1 MWPWGLWVPLSAGCK
16 GMCASQVTLHHL
28 GQQHPAGA
36 SGTQLCTVTP
46 GLAQGMLP
54 IPPTATLRWHHS
66 RTADPIPMAHTD
78 FPPPMSP
85 PPPPHPPGS
94 HRTLGGSSCPRG
106 LPPTTS
112 RHAAVRSA
120 VQGDPRPFPRPTPC
134 HRGDPTPRAPTHS
147 APRRAGPEG
156 AGGPCGCGG
165 RSVWRGAVRPG
176 PARPGSTPPPPPP
189 AARSRRRGAAGEVW
203 SRRGAARGRRG
214 SEHRG
219 RPRRAGGW
227 ATRSG
232 RRRAASGGA
241 GCAQQQ
247 VPGDGTG
254 SPGAVPPGAGWD
266 GGGEGA
272 ARASPRPVGP
282 CGSLGGRG

>member
-1 MWPWGLWVPLSAGCK
+1 MALGPLGATVCWVQRDVCQPGHIAPSGTATP
-16 GMCASQVTLHHL
+16 SW
-28 GQQHPAGA
+28 GQQHPVVH
-36 SGTQLCTVTP
+36 SDTRPGTRNAP
-46 GLAQGMLP
+46 
-54 IPPTATLRWHHS
+54 HS
-66 RTADPIPMAHTD
+66 SHRDPQMAPLTNRRPH
-78 FPPPMSP
+78 PHGSHRLSP
-85 PPPPHPPGS
+85 PHEPPHPPGS

>member
-1 MWPWGLWVPLSAGCK
+1 MGPLGATVCWVQRDVCQPGHIA
-16 GMCASQVTLHHL
+16 
-28 GQQHPAGA
+28 P
-36 SGTQLCTVTP
+36 SGTATP
-46 GLAQGMLP
+46 SWGQRHP
-54 IPPTATLRWHHS
+54 VVHS
-66 RTADPIPMAHTD
+66 DTRPGTGNAPHSSHRDPQMAPLTNRRPH
-78 FPPPMSP
+78 PHGSHRLSP
-85 PPPPHPPGS
+85 PHEPPPHPPGS

>member
-1 MWPWGLWVPLSAGCK
+1 MEWCDP
-16 GMCASQVTLHHL
+16 
-28 GQQHPAGA
+28 GA
-36 SGTQLCTVTP
+36 SGCHCLLGAKGCVPARSHGIMWDSSTQLGTVTP
-46 GLAQGMLP
+46 RQAHGMLP
-54 IPPTATLRWHHS
+54 IPPTAAPKCHHPQ
-66 RTADPIPMAHTD
+66 TAAPSPMARTD
-78 FPPPMSP
+78 FPLPKTP
-85 PPPPHPPGS
+85 PPRPAPFQLPLHPEGFQLPSGAATHDHPT
-94 HRTLGGSSCPRG
+94 HR
-106 LPPTTS
+106 
-112 RHAAVRSA
+112 AA
-120 VQGDPRPFPRPTPC
+120 VQGDLRPSPRPTPC
-134 HRGDPTPRAPTHS
+134 HRGDPTPPPGAPTHS

-219 RPRRAGGW
+219 RPSRAGGW

-247 VPGDGTG
+247 VSGDGTG
-254 SPGAVPPGAGWD
+254 SPGAAPPGAEWD

-272 ARASPRPVGP
+272 ARASPRAVDP